1 VTLGLP
7 PPTRAEYFTTA
18 ACAKTSVIVAPGGG
32 KDCSMPAIRFGLL
45 IAILFVG
52 FSAEAGTG
60 HQTTTFLVNANE
72 GTICRWIED
81 NSNAIDQSTG
91 VEVVGVRGRQSKLR
105 KETKEGSFTFVVR
118 HDPPQHGQFR
128 TVLLSSD
135 KANLVSQDTEIQVE
149 REGDFTR
156 ITISVVASVNG
167 HTGMAISLG
176 IRPSLRGMKKLL
188 ETQFGTPDG
197 P

>member
-1 VTLGLP
+1 MNV
-7 PPTRAEYFTTA
+7 
-18 ACAKTSVIVAPGGG
+18 
-32 KDCSMPAIRFGLL
+32 IRFGLF
-45 IAILFVG
+45 IAILLL
-52 FSAEAGTG
+52 ATALEAGTG
-60 HQTTTFLVNANE
+60 HQTTTFLVNGNE
-72 GTICRWIED
+72 RAICRWIED
-81 NSNAIDQSTG
+81 NCNAIDQSTG

-135 KANLVSQDTEIQVE
+135 KTNLVSQDTEIQVE

-156 ITISVVASVNG
+156 ITISVVVSVNG

-176 IRPSLRGMKKLL
+176 IRPSLRGMRKLL
-188 ETQFGTPDG
+188 VSQFGSPDE

>member
-1 VTLGLP
+1 MNVG
-7 PPTRAEYFTTA
+7 
-18 ACAKTSVIVAPGGG
+18 
-32 KDCSMPAIRFGLL
+32 RFGLF
-45 IAILFVG
+45 IAILIAG
-52 FSAEAGTG
+52 RALEAGTG
-60 HQTTTFLVNANE
+60 HQTTTFLVNGNE
-72 GTICRWIED
+72 RTICRWIED

-91 VEVVGVRGRQSKLR
+91 AEVLGVRGRQSKLR

-118 HDPPQHGQFR
+118 HDPQQHGQFR

-135 KANLVSQDTEIQVE
+135 KANLVLQDTEIQVE

>member
-1 VTLGLP
+1 
-7 PPTRAEYFTTA
+7 
-18 ACAKTSVIVAPGGG
+18 
-32 KDCSMPAIRFGLL
+32 MPAMRFGLL
-45 IAILFVG
+45 IAILFASY
-52 FSAEAGTG
+52 SAEAGTG

-72 GTICRWIED
+72 RTICRWIED

-91 VEVVGVRGRQSKLR
+91 AEVLGVRGRQSKLC

-118 HDPPQHGQFR
+118 HDPQQHGLFR

-149 REGDFTR
+149 REGDFAR

-188 ETQFGTPDG
+188 ENQFGTPDG